1 MLVDALVSTK
11 TGRTCSYHFRTS
23 PRLGF
28 VDTSVL
34 LGVMLSQIKTLTLSV
49 ICTSSIYRRLD
60 DIATSK
66 DRTRLRA
73 ITSWSDYP
81 SSVFKAMHESRSKLK
96 YIKM

>member
-1 MLVDALVSTK
+1 MPWSLLRP
-11 TGRTCSYHFRTS
+11 GRTCSYHFRTN

-49 ICTSSIYRRLD
+49 ICTSPIYRRLD